1 MCVPV
6 CQVKDSFIMRAQ
18 WAVVVAQLVEWSIP
32 IPEVRSSN
40 PVIGKKLY
48 WTFTVNFIEKAK
60 IKQKVAGNGL
70 FLKKQCK
77 LTSVTRWLDYIFEIW
92 PFTTRKFVQKYQNF
106 PKY

>member
-48 WTFTVNFIEKAK
+48 
-60 IKQKVAGNGL
+60 
-70 FLKKQCK
+70 
-77 LTSVTRWLDYIFEIW
+77 
-92 PFTTRKFVQKYQNF
+92 
-106 PKY
+106 